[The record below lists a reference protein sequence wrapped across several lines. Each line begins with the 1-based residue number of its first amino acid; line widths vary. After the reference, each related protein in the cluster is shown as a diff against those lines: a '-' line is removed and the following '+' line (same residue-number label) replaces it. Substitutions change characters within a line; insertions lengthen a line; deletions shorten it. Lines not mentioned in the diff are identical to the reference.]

1 MRTTRS
7 RRSTTMEVVL
17 LMFCLQYLQVCSLQF
32 PVSQSSYRIAG
43 KLPKKWNVFSLK
55 QTRTF
60 LSGSSSADD
69 NKDKEAPAP
78 HRPLPSLPPQQSPTK
93 TTKQQQQQLR
103 RLLRELFAE
112 ALGTGLIVG
121 WGTGAVM
128 SAVVAG
134 ALTDL
139 FSIAAVWTLAVT
151 LAIATTATISGAHL
165 NPAMTLSF
173 CLWRN
178 FPLCKVLPY
187 VMAQLTG
194 GVAASS
200 LLYFLYA
207 NQIVAFEA
215 AQGIVRSA
223 VDSTAVAT
231 AKCFGEYYL
240 APISAVQAFAAEAV
254 GTAVLAFCVFAL
266 THPKN
271 ETTINKVYIPP
282 LIGATVGALI
292 CVLAP
297 LTQAGVR
304 IYTENLV
311 LRLLWTI
318 CDRVFLLDS
327 QHTVLTDLFS
337 TIL

>member
-1 MRTTRS
+1 MRTKRS
-7 RRSTTMEVVL
+7 RRSTTFQVVL
-17 LMFCLQYLQVCSLQF
+17 LMLCLQCLQVCSLQF
-32 PVSQSSYRIAG
+32 PVSQSSYQIAG
-43 KLPKKWNVFSLK
+43 KLPKKWDVFSLK
-55 QTRTF
+55 RTSTF
-60 LSGSSSADD
+60 LSGGSSADD
-69 NKDKEAPAP
+69 NKDEEASAP
-78 HRPLPSLPPQQSPTK
+78 QPPLPSLPPQQ
-93 TTKQQQQQLR
+93 QR
-103 RLLRELFAE
+103 RRQLLRELFAE

-151 LAIATTATISGAHL
+151 LAIATTATVSGAHL

-187 VMAQLTG
+187 AMAQLTG

-200 LLYFLYA
+200 LLYFLYS

-215 AQGIVRSA
+215 VQGIVRSA
-223 VDSTAVAT
+223 VDTTAVAT

-240 APISAVQAFAAEAV
+240 APITAVQAFAAEAV

-271 ETTINKVYIPP
+271 ETTINKVFIPP

-304 IYTENLV
+304 IC
-311 LRLLWTI
+311 RLHGALCFEI
-318 CDRVFLLDS
+318 VVDN
-327 QHTVLTDLFS
+327 Q
-337 TIL
+337 